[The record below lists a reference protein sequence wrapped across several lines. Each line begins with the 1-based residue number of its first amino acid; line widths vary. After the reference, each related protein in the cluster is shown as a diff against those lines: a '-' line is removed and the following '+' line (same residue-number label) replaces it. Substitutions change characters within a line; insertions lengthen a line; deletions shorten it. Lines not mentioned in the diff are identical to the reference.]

1 MQEQVSQCF
10 KNGKIVQQGQITNV
24 CTYELSCKIISQKVK
39 SMFKKNFFTLQV
51 TNV

>member
-24 CTYELSCKIISQKVK
+24 CTYELSCKKLK
-39 SMFKKNFFTLQV
+39 SMFKKKFFLHSAGHYV
-51 TNV
+51 